1 MSMTKDG
8 RMQVGR
14 WLVVMLLALL
24 PFAAGAAKLGNLTIF
39 SALDQPLRAEIEV
52 VAAEDE
58 IASLVA
64 RLVHLD
70 NLSSER
76 SENALVTAGIRFTV
90 ERRQSGEPF
99 LRVATERP
107 VKEQFIDMFVEIV
120 SARGKRV
127 HGYSF
132 LLDAPRPYESPAAT
146 PVAVPEVKKEAPAPV
161 AAPKPVEPAAAGEPV
176 AAPKEVVQ
184 PEAQPPQLP
193 APAQEKPAVQP
204 AEAPRTRLVVKGDT
218 LGKIARETKAEDVTL
233 FQMLVALLRGNGQAF
248 IEGNMNRLMAGKLLS
263 IPDRD
268 TAITIDKAEAK
279 DIVVT
284 QAAEFD
290 AYRQRLAAVLAAAPA
305 KDEGGA
311 KVAEAGKGK
320 PSAEEKLRP
329 APTSGRDKLEISRTG
344 APKAGAKGGAATAE
358 EDRIASEK
366 ALNEANS
373 RIAELEKN
381 LADLKKLAALTQQ
394 GGGKDVGSAA
404 ADAAKLS
411 LPAAPPVAKPVQTP
425 PSFVEEYGM
434 VAGAVGI
441 LVLLL
446 GYLRRRS
453 ASAKDSH

>member
-1 MSMTKDG
+1 
-8 RMQVGR
+8 
-14 WLVVMLLALL
+14 MLLALL

-52 VAAEDE
+52 VATEDE
-58 IASLVA
+58 VASLVA
-64 RLVHLD
+64 RLVHLE

-76 SENALVTAGIRFTV
+76 SENALVAAGIRFTLD
-90 ERRQSGEPF
+90 RRPNGDPF

-176 AAPKEVVQ
+176 TPPKEVVQ
-184 PEAQPPQLP
+184 PEAAPMPPP
-193 APAQEKPAVQP
+193 APVPETPVVQA
-204 AEAPRTRLVVKGDT
+204 AETARTRLVAKGDT

-233 FQMLVALLRGNGQAF
+233 FQMLVALLRGNGHAF
-248 IEGNMNRLMAGKLLS
+248 IEGNMNRLLAGKLLS
-263 IPDRD
+263 VPDRD
-268 TAITIDKAEAK
+268 TAIAIDKAEAK

-284 QAAEFD
+284 QAVEFD
-290 AYRQRLAAVLAAAPA
+290 AYRQRLAAVLAAGPA
-305 KDEGGA
+305 KDEGAA
-311 KVAEAGKGK
+311 KSAEAGKAK
-320 PSAEEKLRP
+320 PSAEEKPRP
-329 APTSGRDKLEISRTG
+329 APMPGDKLEISRTG
-344 APKAGAKGGAATAE
+344 AAKAGGRGGAGTAE

-381 LADLKKLAALTQQ
+381 LADLKKLAALT
-394 GGGKDVGSAA
+394 GAGKDRNSAQGAGSPATA
-404 ADAAKLS
+404 ESAKLAV
-411 LPAAPPVAKPVQTP
+411 PASAPPVPKPVATP
-425 PSFVEEYGM
+425 PTFIEEYGM
-434 VAGAVGI
+434 IGGAVGI

-446 GYLRRRS
+446 GYLRLRS
-453 ASAKDSH
+453 ARAKGSH